1 MFKNLN
7 FQEILYLA
15 YIILIIVGVISESIF
30 YGVLGVHYLE
40 YTSILDALISPF
52 SLITSDLRVFLIV
65 VALMVFYYLYMVKF
79 LPWVFKK
86 TNKEKSLKDVQNKRT
101 LYFALLMAFI
111 ILFPSMRIGM
121 SISYKNRLEEK
132 TFKNDYSLVFKSG
145 EVLNVKKIGQNTSY
159 IFYVQDGDNVVTATP
174 ILDNI
179 KQIKRIPKKD

>member
-7 FQEILYLA
+7 LQEILSLA
-15 YIILIIVGVISESIF
+15 YLILVVIGVISESIF

-65 VALMVFYYLYMVKF
+65 AFMMVLYYLYMTKF

-86 TNKEKSLKDVQNKRT
+86 TNKMDSLESIQSKKT
-101 LYFALLMAFI
+101 LYGALLIALI
-111 ILFPSMRIGM
+111 IIFPSMRVGM
-121 SISYKNRLEEK
+121 SISYKEKLEDK
-132 TFKNDYSLVFKSG
+132 KFRNDHMLVFKSG

-159 IFYVQDGDNVVTATP
+159 IFYVQENDTEITVTP
-174 ILDNI
+174 VLDQI

>member
-7 FQEILYLA
+7 FQEVLSLA
-15 YIILIIVGVISESIF
+15 YVILVVIGVISESIF

-52 SLITSDLRVFLIV
+52 SLITSDLTVFLIV
-65 VALMVFYYLYMVKF
+65 ILMMLLYYLYMTKF

-86 TNKEKSLKDVQNKRT
+86 TNKTKSLESIKNKKT
-101 LYFALLMAFI
+101 LYLALLLALI
-111 ILFPSMRIGM
+111 IIFPSMRIGM
-121 SISYKNRLEEK
+121 SVSYKERLKEK
-132 TFKNDYSLVFKSG
+132 TFKNDHSLVFKSG

-159 IFYVQDGDNVVTATP
+159 IFYVQENDTEVTVTP